1 MNPQPTRAVERR
13 SPRSMA
19 AIKTWIVTAKGARLL
34 ILVLAALVILF
45 PFYTMLAL
53 AFKPRM
59 ALDFPAALVPWPLS
73 LEGFEILF
81 RNSEVLRWVLNSLV
95 YSGVSVILVL
105 AVATFAGYAFSK
117 TYFRGREAVFWLM
130 LAMLMVPSQV
140 TLIPL
145 FTMIANAGGVNTY
158 WGLILPTV
166 ANVQIVYLMRQFID
180 GIPNELLEAARID
193 GASEWRI
200 LRSIV
205 LPLTRPILATS
216 AIYVFLW
223 HWNDFLWPL
232 VIAKD
237 PAMFTLNTGIASLQG
252 MFVQTNE
259 IMAASVAAFLPILFI
274 YLWGRRYITENSTSV
289 GIK

>member
-1 MNPQPTRAVERR
+1 MTSTTTRRR
-13 SPRSMA
+13 AAGNGLRLVVLLLTAA
-19 AIKTWIVTAKGARLL
+19 AILL
-34 ILVLAALVILF
+34 
-45 PFYTMLAL
+45 PFYTMIVLAMR
-53 AFKPRM
+53 PRM
-59 ALDFPAALVPWPLS
+59 ALDFPAALIPWPLS
-73 LEGFEILF
+73 LEGFQSVLGD
-81 RNSEVLRWVLNSLV
+81 SQVLRWALNSIV
-95 YSGVSVILVL
+95 YSAVSVVLVL
-105 AVATFAGYAFSK
+105 FIATLAGYAFAK
-117 TYFRGREAVFWLM
+117 TRFRGREAVFWLM

-145 FTMIANAGGVNTY
+145 FTMVAGAGGVNTY

-180 GIPNELLEAARID
+180 GIPDELLEAARMD

-200 LRSIV
+200 LWTIV
-205 LPLTRPILATS
+205 FPLTRPIQATS
-216 AIYVFLW
+216 AIYIFLW

-259 IMAASVAAFLPILFI
+259 LMAAAVLAFLPILAV
-274 YLWGRRYITENSTSV
+274 YLWGRRYLAENATAA